1 MRGNE
6 IVVSA
11 DPLGHF
17 TEGVLGGTLN
27 VQPGQIL
34 QLQTATALV
43 GGRFTYVP
51 YQPGSNGVAP
61 LGPYFVALV
70 ANLWGRMPSVQPN
83 PPGYSSSTISYPP
96 TFYTPGDRLFLY
108 TPYPGDELNLL
119 IADGPGTG
127 SAHNAGEL
135 EMVQNGTGK
144 LIPQTGSLLAP
155 FVLLETLAALTTDT
169 LGWCQYK
176 G

>member
-1 MRGNE
+1 
-6 IVVSA
+6 
-11 DPLGHF
+11 
-17 TEGVLGGTLN
+17 
-27 VQPGQIL
+27 
-34 QLQTATALV
+34 
-43 GGRFTYVP
+43 
-51 YQPGSNGVAP
+51 
-61 LGPYFVALV
+61 
-70 ANLWGRMPSVQPN
+70 
-83 PPGYSSSTISYPP
+83 
-96 TFYTPGDRLFLY
+96 LFLY